1 MAPAV
6 FPVQESSPAGIL
18 VLALLLP
25 VVGILLTFLSGAGLA
40 RPITLV
46 LLIAGLGVSA
56 AIVVGVWRNGNSLT
70 YVSGG
75 WAPPLG
81 IKLSADGLSA
91 AMLAVTALVI
101 FAVALY
107 ASPKPEDGRET
118 WNPRVFSFWI
128 LLLAVWA
135 AMNAILGNDPSI
147 STLPWSLSHLRPFRW
162 FLSAVPRGHWPPH
175 CAICFSRSL
184 ARCFI
189 FSEQHCF
196 TATTARSTF
205 HCWRAAFGPG

>member
-6 FPVQESSPAGIL
+6 LPVQESSPAGIL

-46 LLIAGLGVSA
+46 LLTAGLGVSA

-81 IKLSADGLSA
+81 IKLRADGLSA

-107 ASPKPEDGRET
+107 ASPKPGRT
-118 WNPRVFSFWI
+118 GGRLGTRASFSFWI

-135 AMNAILGNDPSI
+135 AMNAVFLGNDLFNLYVALELATFAAVP
-147 STLPWSLSHLRPFRW
+147 LVSLSG
-162 FLSAVPRGHWPPH
+162 SAGT
-175 CAICFSRSL
+175 L
-184 ARCFI
+184 A
-189 FSEQHCF
+189 
-196 TATTARSTF
+196 A
-205 HCWRAAFGPG
+205 